1 MKKIV
6 SFLMVALLLV
16 NVASFTPKAEAT
28 AKIAADDISVEIK
41 GTYSIDEVRE
51 SLKELKNG
59 DISIPELHEKYEKQ
73 LIPLNLYCSGIDDIN
88 KLYGLQFIISTDNT
102 DLAFA
107 SVETNIQNGNKI
119 GTSLWSAYLSAQ
131 DSEFCEARVLLYG
144 TKEINNELNKSVNMI
159 EEDKYSVATVYM
171 IADKDFKGEANI
183 MVSIEDIASKNNKGT
198 VVSAADSFESLTYFT
213 IKEGK
218 QKDIKISMLGAQI
231 RTKLPQGLRFGT
243 KVELGSTKKKIEDIS
258 YGTLI
263 AVTNQL
269 GDNELTLETEQVYH
283 NSVGSIYSE
292 KGSTVVFTGEIKD
305 FPKDGRYDTV
315 NFTARAY
322 VRYKLKGS
330 SKYTVIYADPIIRN
344 VDNIKS
350 KLGKK

>member
-6 SFLMVALLLV
+6 SFLMVALFLV
-16 NVASFTPKAEAT
+16 NLVSFTPKADSS
-28 AKIAADDISVEIK
+28 AKIAADNINVEIK
-41 GTYSIDEVRE
+41 GTYSIEDARE
-51 SLKELKNG
+51 SLNDLKNG
-59 DISIPELHEKYEKQ
+59 DVSTSELHTQYEKQ
-73 LIPLNLYCSGIDDIN
+73 LIAVDLYCSGIDDIN
-88 KLYGLQFIISTDNT
+88 KLYGLQFVISTDNE
-102 DLAFA
+102 DLAFV
-107 SVETNIQNGNKI
+107 SVETNIQNGKKI
-119 GTSLWSAYLSAQ
+119 GSSVWSAFLSAQ
-131 DSEFCEARVLLYG
+131 NSEFTETRVLLYG
-144 TKEINNELNKSVNMI
+144 TQEINSELNKSVNMI
-159 EEDKYSVATVYM
+159 EENKYSVATVYM
-171 IADKDFKGEANI
+171 IADKDFKDEASV
-183 MVSIEDIASKNNKGT
+183 MVEIEDIASKNSKGT

-213 IKEGK
+213 VKEGK
-218 QKDIKISMLGAQI
+218 QKDIKLEMLGAQI

-269 GDNELTLETEQVYH
+269 GDNELTLETEQPFY

-292 KGSTVVFTGEIKD
+292 KGSTIVFTGEIKD
-305 FPKDGRYDTV
+305 FPKDGKYDTV

-330 SKYTVIYADPIIRN
+330 SKYVVIYAEPIIRN

-350 KLGKK
+350 KLGIS